1 MKQHIKGLALWLAA
15 IVLLLA
21 GALLAGSP
29 GRTESVKAA
38 MRDAVLHDVNQVSLF
53 GIKDVNPGLISA
65 FTVTLIL
72 LIAAAYIR
80 VFVIPRFQYQPGKLQ
95 LLLEEAVGLFSGM
108 AKDSSPHRW
117 GFLGAY
123 IFSAGAYIFVGTLF
137 ELLGLQAVTTHGT
150 PITLPAPL
158 SDVNAAIAMGT
169 FSYLMIVSGG
179 IAGSGVRGIGKALKE
194 FSLPI
199 SMSFR
204 LFGALLS
211 GLLVTELVYYYVNL
225 SFVLPVIVGV
235 LFTLLHALIQAY
247 VLTMLTALYYGEVS
261 EPSPPKEKKKRR
273 RAV

>member
-1 MKQHIKGLALWLAA
+1 MKQHKKGLALWLAA
-15 IVLLLA
+15 ILLLLA
-21 GALLAGSP
+21 GALLTGSP
-29 GRTESVKAA
+29 GRTETVQET
-38 MRDAVLHDVNQVSLF
+38 MRDAVLHDVNRVSLF
-53 GIKDVNPGLISA
+53 GMKEVNPGLISA

-72 LIAAAYIR
+72 LLAAVCIR
-80 VFVIPRFQYQPGKLQ
+80 VFVIPKFQYRPGRFQM
-95 LLLEEAVGLFSGM
+95 LLEEAVGLFSGM
-108 AKDSSPHRW
+108 ARGSSPHRC

-123 IFSAGAYIFVGTLF
+123 IFAAGAYIFVGTLF
-137 ELLGLQAVTTHGT
+137 ELLGLQAVTVHGH

-158 SDVNAAIAMGT
+158 SDVNAAIALGT
-169 FSYLMIVSGG
+169 FSYLTILSGG
-179 IAGSGVRGIGKALKE
+179 IAGNGVKGVGKTLKE

-211 GLLVTELVYYYVNL
+211 GLLVTELVYYYVSL

-235 LFTLLHALIQAY
+235 LFTLLHALIQTY

-273 RAV
+273 AA